1 MNVGAIGSYVH
12 SPVNQTTSIKT
23 ESVDEITYENND
35 DRVSISSNSI
45 SLLENFMDG
54 AGEDG
59 SITLDE
65 MREFRDKKLASVQNI
80 LRDTLN
86 NLNIKSNGRLEIG
99 IDQTNNTVIVSGDTD
114 KNNRAIAKAL
124 QKNDQFRDAWA
135 AASGTS
141 TLIAAA
147 EESIQ
152 FREAYSS
159 DPNAAV
165 AKYSWL
171 IGKEWDFN
179 MYFEDGE
186 IDYSVT

>member
-1 MNVGAIGSYVH
+1 MI
-12 SPVNQTTSIKT
+12 
-23 ESVDEITYENND
+23 
-35 DRVSISSNSI
+35 
-45 SLLENFMDG
+45 
-54 AGEDG
+54 
-59 SITLDE
+59 
-65 MREFRDKKLASVQNI
+65 
-80 LRDTLN
+80 
-86 NLNIKSNGRLEIG
+86 
-99 IDQTNNTVIVSGDTD
+99 
-114 KNNRAIAKAL
+114 
-124 QKNDQFRDAWA
+124 KNDQFRDAWA